1 MPWQLPYPNPLLIS
15 LDLPMDLIGIP
26 QGILL
31 GPFLFFMCINDIDE
45 VVASIILRATDDWKL
60 FRAVAYAY

>member
-1 MPWQLPYPNPLLIS
+1 
-15 LDLPMDLIGIP
+15 MDLIGIP

-45 VVASIILRATDDWKL
+45 VVASIILRATDD
-60 FRAVAYAY
+60 